1 MPITTRR
8 GNTCSM
14 LHERAFVCQVSA
26 ATGTFWAQHCGTG
39 RRLLEPAADDALTRE
54 IEALR
59 ERLVGLGRA
68 LARERESQAETGREL
83 AALRQTLAALAELDR
98 AELHVGFGRT
108 AGPAPD

>member
-1 MPITTRR
+1 M
-8 GNTCSM
+8 
-14 LHERAFVCQVSA
+14 
-26 ATGTFWAQHCGTG
+26 
-39 RRLLEPAADDALTRE
+39 EPAADDALTRE

-83 AALRQTLAALAELDR
+83 AALRQTLATLAELDR